1 MDTEKSRN
9 LVNAYFERLFRER
22 SLRADQVHDRYRLL
36 WDRINKLSFYG
47 GKRIRPYLTM
57 VAYGQMDET
66 ITPVAAAQE
75 LVHIAMLIHDDV
87 IDEDDV
93 RRGQKNING
102 TYKEEYDNYLDPP
115 RASHFAS
122 STGILAGDALL
133 SEAYFAIADCEFD
146 AIIKQK
152 ILIRLHSSVYEVIGG
167 ELIDVE
173 AGFVPVPIDPEL
185 IYRYKTSSYSF
196 VGPLLT
202 GAYCAELDEKTCV
215 VLEEFGVALGIA
227 YQIQDDLLGVFG
239 SQEEIGK
246 TPLIDLRDGKHTLLA
261 AYHKE
266 MMDEA
271 AAERF
276 AHFGKTQAT
285 GEQLQAIK
293 NDMVASGAKQRTIDA
308 ASEYLS
314 RALATLK
321 SLEPGARRDT
331 LRLLAE
337 QLTGR
342 KY

>member
-1 MDTEKSRN
+1 MDIEKSRA
-9 LVNAYFERLFRER
+9 LVNEYLERIFAARTEK
-22 SLRADQVHDRYRLL
+22 ADSIHERYRLL
-36 WDRINKLSFYG
+36 WDRINKLSFHG

-57 VAYGQMDET
+57 VAYGQMDEK
-66 ITPVAAAQE
+66 ITPIAAAQE
-75 LVHIAMLIHDDV
+75 LVHIAVLIHDDV

-102 TYKEEYDNYLDPP
+102 TYKEEYNDYLDPS

-122 STGILAGDALL
+122 SMSILAGDALL
-133 SEAYFAIADCEFD
+133 SEAYFAITDCEFNTT
-146 AIIKQK
+146 IKQK
-152 ILIRLHSSVYEVIGG
+152 ILRRIHTSVYEVIGG

-173 AGFVPVPIDPEL
+173 AGFVPVSIDSEL

-202 GAYCAELDEKTCV
+202 GAYCAELDEKTCGA
-215 VLEEFGVALGIA
+215 LEEFGTALGIA

-266 MMDEA
+266 MMDEEA
-271 AAERF
+271 TKRF
-276 AHFGKTQAT
+276 AYFGKIQAT
-285 GEQLQAIK
+285 DEQLQAIK
-293 NDMVASGAKQRTIDA
+293 NDMETSGAKQRTIDA
-308 ASEYLS
+308 AVEYSS
-314 RALATLK
+314 RALAALQ
-321 SLEPGARRDT
+321 SLELGARRDK
-331 LRLLAE
+331 LQMLAE
-337 QLTGR
+337 QLTDR

>member
-1 MDTEKSRN
+1 MDVKKSRTLMNDYLERIFVARTEK
-9 LVNAYFERLFRER
+9 
-22 SLRADQVHDRYRLL
+22 ADSIHERYRLL
-36 WDRINKLSFYG
+36 WDRIQRLGFCG

-57 VAYGQMDET
+57 VAYGQVDEK
-66 ITPVAAAQE
+66 IVPVAAAQE

-102 TYKEEYDNYLDPP
+102 TYKEEYNDYLDPP

-122 STGILAGDALL
+122 SIGILAGDALL

-146 AIIKQK
+146 ATIKQK
-152 ILIRLHSSVYEVIGG
+152 ILMRLHTSVYEVIGG

-173 AGFVPVPIDPEL
+173 AGFVPVSIDPEL

-202 GAYCAELDEKTCV
+202 GAYCAELDEKNCV
-215 VLEEFGVALGIA
+215 ALEEFGVALGIA

-246 TPLIDLRDGKHTLLA
+246 TPLIDLREGKHTLLA

-266 MMDEA
+266 MMDEEA
-271 AAERF
+271 AKRF
-276 AHFGKTQAT
+276 AYFGKTQAT
-285 GEQLQAIK
+285 DGQLQAIK

-308 ASEYLS
+308 ASEYSS
-314 RALATLK
+314 RALAALQ
-321 SLEPGARRDT
+321 SLEPGARRDK
-331 LRLLAE
+331 LQLLAE

>member
-1 MDTEKSRN
+1 MDIEKSRT
-9 LVNAYFERLFRER
+9 LVNEYLERIFAARTEK
-22 SLRADQVHDRYRLL
+22 ADSIHERYRLL
-36 WDRINKLSFYG
+36 WDRLQKLSFHG

-57 VAYGQMDET
+57 VAYGQMDEK
-66 ITPVAAAQE
+66 IAPIAAAQE

-102 TYKEEYDNYLDPP
+102 TYKEEYNDYLDPP

-122 STGILAGDALL
+122 SMGILAGDALL

-146 AIIKQK
+146 TTVKQK

-196 VGPLLT
+196 VGPLLA

-215 VLEEFGVALGIA
+215 ALEEFGTALGIA

-261 AYHKE
+261 TYHKE
-266 MMDEA
+266 MMDEEVA
-271 AAERF
+271 KRF
-276 AHFGKTQAT
+276 AYFGKIQAT
-285 GEQLQAIK
+285 DEQLQAIK

-308 ASEYLS
+308 AAEYSS
-314 RALATLK
+314 RALAALE
-321 SLEPGARRDT
+321 SLEPGARRDN
-331 LRLLAE
+331 LQLLAE
-337 QLTGR
+337 QLTDR

>member
-1 MDTEKSRN
+1 MDIEKSRTLMN
-9 LVNAYFERLFRER
+9 DYLERIFVARTEK
-22 SLRADQVHDRYRLL
+22 ADSIHERYRIL
-36 WDRINKLSFYG
+36 WDRIQRLSFCG

-57 VAYGQMDET
+57 VAYGQMDEK
-66 ITPVAAAQE
+66 IAPVAAAQE

-102 TYKEEYDNYLDPP
+102 TYKEEYNDYLDPP

-122 STGILAGDALL
+122 SIGILAGDALL

-146 AIIKQK
+146 ATIKQK
-152 ILIRLHSSVYEVIGG
+152 ILMRLHISLYEVIGG

-173 AGFVPVPIDPEL
+173 AGFVPVSIDPEL

-202 GAYCAELDEKTCV
+202 GAYCAELDEKTCAA
-215 VLEEFGVALGIA
+215 LEEFGTSLGIA
-227 YQIQDDLLGVFG
+227 YQIQDDLLGVFA

-271 AAERF
+271 ATKRF
-276 AHFGKTQAT
+276 AYFGKTQAT
-285 GEQLQAIK
+285 DEQLRAIK
-293 NDMVASGAKQRTIDA
+293 NDMEASGAKQRTLDA
-308 ASEYLS
+308 ATEYSS
-314 RALATLK
+314 RALAALQ
-321 SLEPGARRDT
+321 SLEPGARREE
-331 LRLLAE
+331 LQRLAE
-337 QLTGR
+337 QLTDR

>member
-1 MDTEKSRN
+1 MDIEKSHTLMNDYLERIFVARTEK
-9 LVNAYFERLFRER
+9 
-22 SLRADQVHDRYRLL
+22 ADSIHERYRLL
-36 WDRINKLSFYG
+36 WDRIERLSFCG

-57 VAYGQMDET
+57 VAYGQMDEK
-66 ITPVAAAQE
+66 IAPVAAAQE

-102 TYKEEYDNYLDPP
+102 TYKEEYNNYLDPP

-122 STGILAGDALL
+122 SIGILAGDALL

-146 AIIKQK
+146 ATIKQK
-152 ILIRLHSSVYEVIGG
+152 ILKRLHSSVYEVIGG

-173 AGFVPVPIDPEL
+173 AGFVPVSIDPEL

-202 GAYCAELDEKTCV
+202 GAYCAELGAKTCAA
-215 VLEEFGVALGIA
+215 LEEFGTSLGIA

-271 AAERF
+271 ATKRF
-276 AHFGKTQAT
+276 TYFGKTQAT
-285 GEQLQAIK
+285 DEQLLAIK
-293 NDMVASGAKQRTIDA
+293 NDMEASGAKQRTIDA
-308 ASEYLS
+308 ATEYSS
-314 RALATLK
+314 RAVAALQ
-321 SLEPGARRDT
+321 SLESGARREE
-331 LRLLAE
+331 LQRLAE
-337 QLTGR
+337 QLTDR

>member
-1 MDTEKSRN
+1 MDIEKSHTLMNDYLERIFVARTEKADSIH
-9 LVNAYFERLFRER
+9 ERY
-22 SLRADQVHDRYRLL
+22 QLL
-36 WDRINKLSFYG
+36 WDRIQRLSFCG

-57 VAYGQMDET
+57 VAYGQMDKK
-66 ITPVAAAQE
+66 IAPVAAAQE

-102 TYKEEYDNYLDPP
+102 TYKEEYNNYLDPS

-122 STGILAGDALL
+122 SIGILAGDALL

-146 AIIKQK
+146 ATIKQK
-152 ILIRLHSSVYEVIGG
+152 ILMRLHISVYEVIGG

-215 VLEEFGVALGIA
+215 SLEEFGTALGIA

-261 AYHKE
+261 NYHRE
-266 MMDEA
+266 MMDEEA
-271 AAERF
+271 AKNF
-276 AHFGKTQAT
+276 AYFGKAQAT
-285 GEQLQAIK
+285 DEQLHAIK
-293 NDMVASGAKQRTIDA
+293 NDMETSGAKQRTIDA
-308 ASEYLS
+308 AAEYSS
-314 RALATLK
+314 RALAALE
-321 SLEPGARRDT
+321 SLEPGARRDN
-331 LRLLAE
+331 LQHLAE
-337 QLTGR
+337 QLTDR

>member
-1 MDTEKSRN
+1 
-9 LVNAYFERLFRER
+9 
-22 SLRADQVHDRYRLL
+22 
-36 WDRINKLSFYG
+36 
-47 GKRIRPYLTM
+47 M
-57 VAYGQMDET
+57 VAYGQMDKK
-66 ITPVAAAQE
+66 IAPIAAAQE

-102 TYKEEYDNYLDPP
+102 TYKEEYSDYLDPQ

-122 STGILAGDALL
+122 SMGILAGDALL
-133 SEAYFAIADCEFD
+133 SEAYFAIADCEFNTT
-146 AIIKQK
+146 IKQK
-152 ILIRLHSSVYEVIGG
+152 ILRRLHTSVYEVIGG

-173 AGFVPVPIDPEL
+173 AGFVPVSIDPEL
-185 IYRYKTSSYSF
+185 MYRYKTSSYSF

-215 VLEEFGVALGIA
+215 ALEEFGTALGIA

-261 AYHKE
+261 DYHKE

-271 AAERF
+271 AAKRF
-276 AHFGKTQAT
+276 AYFGKIQAT
-285 GEQLQAIK
+285 DEQLRAIK
-293 NDMVASGAKQRTIDA
+293 NDMETSGAKRRTIDA
-308 ASEYLS
+308 AAEYSS
-314 RALATLK
+314 RALAALQL
-321 SLEPGARRDT
+321 LEPGARRDK
-331 LRLLAE
+331 LQMLAE
-337 QLTGR
+337 QLTDR